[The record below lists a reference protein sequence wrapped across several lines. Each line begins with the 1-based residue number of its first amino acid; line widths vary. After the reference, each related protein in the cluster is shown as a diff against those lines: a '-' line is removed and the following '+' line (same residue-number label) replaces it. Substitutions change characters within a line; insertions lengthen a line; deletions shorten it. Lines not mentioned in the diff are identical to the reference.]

1 MSSAPSINYR
11 TNVPLDLDAMIE
23 LYRSSSLGDRR
34 PIADRDRMRR
44 MRDEA
49 NLCVTAWRGE
59 QLVGIARTLTDFAYV
74 AYLSDLAVDG
84 ACQRQ
89 GIGRALIDRTRA
101 ELDPKC
107 MIVLLA
113 APKAVDYFPKVGFV
127 RHESAW
133 ILRPES
139 T

>member
-1 MSSAPSINYR
+1 MSSTPLIDYR

-113 APKAVDYFPKVGFV
+113 APKAVEYYPKVGFT